1 MKVSQLIAVAAALV
15 VAVLLVG
22 AGSARADVP
31 ESPEIVGVVQDW
43 RAEPAPGFMVVG
55 GVRYQFGP
63 DFVLLSEASQPLPAG
78 IVRVGATVRFTSY
91 DGVVETVILVSDGT
105 RQ

>member
-1 MKVSQLIAVAAALV
+1 MKVSQLIAVTVAVVVAALF
-15 VAVLLVG
+15 
-22 AGSARADVP
+22 AGTDGVRADVP
-31 ESPEIVGVVQDW
+31 ETTEIVGVVQDW

-63 DFVLLSEASQPLPAG
+63 DFVLLSEASQPLPAD

-91 DGVVETVILVSDGT
+91 KGVVETVILVKDGT